1 MPEKLT
7 PKIEKEPQL
16 KKEIWLVEDNE
27 SLARS
32 LIRLWEGLELDYV
45 FNHFPTAK
53 SLFEEI
59 EKRLKEIKDEKI
71 KKVADIIFMDGN
83 LEEDEGELRDGAQ
96 VIKKIREIKEMEQPI
111 IVAFSSDFV
120 KNVEMMLAGANLS
133 LGKMQSEKIEEFLK
147 QPEEFLKKL
156 KEESK

>member
-1 MPEKLT
+1 MPEKFP

-53 SLFEEI
+53 SLFKEI